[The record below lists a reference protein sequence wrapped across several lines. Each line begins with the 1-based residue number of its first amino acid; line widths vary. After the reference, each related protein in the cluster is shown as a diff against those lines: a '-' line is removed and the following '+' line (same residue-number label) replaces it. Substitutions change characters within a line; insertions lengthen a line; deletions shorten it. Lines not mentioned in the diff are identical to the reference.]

1 MTLLFVASVFVVA
14 GHLVLPAG
22 AGSAATAVHGSD
34 NVSVDSCGVGDT
46 ISPINIDS
54 QNTVFELDDTSMRLN
69 YSTWHASN
77 LKLQQDA
84 GGGGIVFEFQGNN
97 GGGRAQVG
105 VRHDDM
111 DEYILRN
118 IRVRTPSEHTFV
130 GRFMPIELQFWH
142 EPTAKSDVQVFLEER
157 KIVRASLDNAS
168 EKIALWQEQ
177 LQLLLGEDDVTLHR
191 LYSED
196 KFLEAAKKEANRRGK
211 SVLEEVTSLKSQL
224 KQIDTKLQG
233 LVSALERPR
242 SLRTVILSIF
252 IHASEV
258 AGTAHPHM
266 SDLIAFLKSA
276 ATPETNGHGE
286 FSFLSFKDGPKDVAS
301 ENLMK
306 AYFYNGVS
314 TSGPCRNVS
323 WFIATDPQIAFG
335 RDLIEL
341 LDTAAHVDTG
351 VLEKLS
357 SGRAYICRSAACL
370 MEEHK
375 LSRHIWWGG
384 AVTTSERAQPALPNT
399 MMRSVAFNV
408 EPFLQIQSN
417 LDSEVLESLSWEYV
431 LFYCAAFFLG
441 SLVMLCTTFAM
452 CSKAFCGS

>member
-1 MTLLFVASVFVVA
+1 MTLLFVASAFVL
-14 GHLVLPAG
+14 HAG

-34 NVSVDSCGVGDT
+34 HVSVDSCGVGDT

-69 YSTWHASN
+69 YSTWHSSN

-84 GGGGIVFEFQGNN
+84 VGGGIVFEFQGNN

-142 EPTAKSDVQVFLEER
+142 EPTAKSDVLVFLEER
-157 KIVRASLDNAS
+157 RNVRASLDNAS

-177 LQLLLGEDDVTLHR
+177 LQLLLGEDDVTLQR

-196 KFLEAAKKEANRRGK
+196 TFLEAAKQEANRRGE
-211 SVLEEVTSLKSQL
+211 SVLEEVTGLKSQL
-224 KQIDTKLQG
+224 KHIDTKLQA

-242 SLRTVILSIF
+242 SLRTVVLSIF

-266 SDLIAFLKSA
+266 SNLIAFLKSA
-276 ATPETNGHGE
+276 TSETNGHGE

-301 ENLMK
+301 ENLLK
-306 AYFYNGVS
+306 AYFYHGMS
-314 TSGPCRNVS
+314 TGPCRRVS
-323 WFIATDPQIAFG
+323 WFIASDPQIAFG

-341 LDTAAHVDTG
+341 LDTVAQVDTS

-357 SGRAYICRSAACL
+357 NGRASCRSAACL

-399 MMRSVAFNV
+399 MIRSVAFNV

-417 LDSEVLESLSWEYV
+417 LDSEVLESLSW
-431 LFYCAAFFLG
+431 
-441 SLVMLCTTFAM
+441 
-452 CSKAFCGS
+452 